1 MENKNSYPVFSIIMP
16 IYNAEKYLK
25 SAINSVIKQ
34 TYTNWE
40 LILINDASTD
50 NSLQIC
56 QQYIKN
62 EKRIRLHNKKIN
74 HGLGMARNT
83 GISLAQGKWIFFMD
97 SDDTMKINT
106 LEELSLYSTD
116 DNLDIIVFGFSQNFE
131 NSKGHI
137 VKQVK
142 LIPHIKDYEL
152 IGNQVIQ
159 LDEQKVFPYAWNKL
173 YKTAFLHSY
182 NLSFESTKMIEDFL
196 FNIQAFSKAN
206 QVKCIPKIY
215 YNYRKPEHITLSSE
229 YMDNFHLLCLRRMQE
244 EHQLLVDLKCN
255 SPKNFKILYQI
266 HIKHIFSA
274 LVRVSTIQTLTPKEQ
289 LAKIK
294 DILDHPLIHN
304 SLHCNINYL
313 SFKYLFLRQIMFRK
327 WYRYCFFISKLY
339 EITR

>member
-1 MENKNSYPVFSIIMP
+1 MENENSYPVFSIIMP

-97 SDDTMKINT
+97 SDDTIKINT
-106 LEELSLYSTD
+106 LEELSLYSTY
-116 DNLDIIVFGFSQNFE
+116 DNLDIIVFGFTQNFE

-159 LDEQKVFPYAWNKL
+159 LDEQKVFPYAWNKI

-206 QVKCIPKIY
+206 QVKCISKIY

-244 EHQLLVDLKCN
+244 ERQLLVDLKCN

-266 HIKHIFSA
+266 HIKHIFSS

-304 SLHCNINYL
+304 SLHYNINYL
-313 SFKYLFLRQIMFRK
+313 SFKYLFLRKIMFRK
-327 WYRYCFFISKLY
+327 WYHYCFFIAKLY
-339 EITR
+339 GITR